1 MIKSRNKDFIE
12 KIKNRAERSLKIEEV
27 YLNSK
32 FYSET
37 INYLQKQKYLKFP
50 SINKL
55 LKNSFISDYP
65 LGYVMKNEN
74 NNVVGFMGTIYSRR
88 NFNNQEYIYCN
99 IHSWIVDETYRIN
112 SFLLLMP
119 LINQKITLTA
129 FTPVKSLVGLLEKF
143 NFKKVKMK
151 YRVIC
156 FFNFFILKNND
167 YIIEKDSDI
176 IKKKINQ
183 ADLKIYENYNKL
195 PYEKFIITNKIDSSK
210 YIFVIASRAKK
221 NGLNVL
227 NLFYISNNEEFKKN
241 WDKFKFII
249 LKEFKVNF
257 CSQYFFNDFCNAL
270 PDNIFLSKTEEKYVC
285 IKNALTDINLDILY
299 SDLIG

>member
-1 MIKSRNKDFIE
+1 MIRSTNKDFIE

-32 FYSET
+32 FYSEAT
-37 INYLQKQKYLKFP
+37 NYLQNQKYLKFP
-50 SINKL
+50 SINKIL
-55 LKNSFISDYP
+55 RNNFTSDYP
-65 LGYVMKNEN
+65 LGYAMINEN

-99 IHSWIVDETYRIN
+99 IHSWIVDEAYRIN

-143 NFKKVKMK
+143 DFKKVQMK
-151 YRVIC
+151 QRVVC
-156 FFNFFILKNND
+156 FFNFFISRNND
-167 YIIEKDSDI
+167 YIIEKDSEI

-183 ADLKIYENYNKL
+183 TDLKIYENYNKL
-195 PYEKFIITNKIDSSK
+195 PYKKFIIVNKIDSSE
-210 YIFVIASRAKK
+210 YIFVIASEAKK
-221 NGLNVL
+221 KGLNVL
-227 NLFYISNNEEFKKN
+227 NLFYVSNNEVFKKN

-257 CSQYFFNDFCNAL
+257 CSQYFFNDAHSAL
-270 PDNIFLSKTEEKYVC
+270 PENIFLSKTNEKSVC
-285 IKNALTDINLDILY
+285 IKNALTNINLDILY

>member
-1 MIKSRNKDFIE
+1 MPKSRNKDFIE

-37 INYLQKQKYLKFP
+37 INYLLKQIYFKFP
-50 SINKL
+50 SINRL
-55 LKNSFISDYP
+55 LKTGFISDYP

-74 NNVVGFMGTIYSRR
+74 NDVVGFMGTIYSRR
-88 NFNNQEYIYCN
+88 NFNNEEYIYCN

-151 YRVIC
+151 YRII
-156 FFNFFILKNND
+156 FFL
-167 YIIEKDSDI
+167 
-176 IKKKINQ
+176 
-183 ADLKIYENYNKL
+183 
-195 PYEKFIITNKIDSSK
+195 
-210 YIFVIASRAKK
+210 
-221 NGLNVL
+221 
-227 NLFYISNNEEFKKN
+227 
-241 WDKFKFII
+241 
-249 LKEFKVNF
+249 
-257 CSQYFFNDFCNAL
+257 
-270 PDNIFLSKTEEKYVC
+270 IFLF
-285 IKNALTDINLDILY
+285 
-299 SDLIG
+299 